1 MKQKKYTSF
10 AFVFLFIFSL
20 LFQQCTVIRSGQ
32 VVIRDPARIEDHVIP
47 IDSAIFYTKNFKR
60 GVEELKQ
67 QLINPGFLD
76 SNFNLPSGEVF
87 NRDVIATLLNAPGAD
102 GIRIYLGRNDTGAIN
117 LVLIPTDKDGND
129 IITQLMPLERAA
141 GQANNRQGL
150 STRRVMQGQAVEN
163 GQRCP
168 TICDKNSPLHPENQ

>member
-1 MKQKKYTSF
+1 MKQKKYTS
-10 AFVFLFIFSL
+10 AGVLFLFIISM

-32 VVIRDPARIEDHVIP
+32 VIVRDPTRIEDHVIP
-47 IDSAIFYTKNFKR
+47 IDSAIFYTTNFKK
-60 GVEELKQ
+60 GVDELKQ
-67 QLINPGFLD
+67 QLADPGFLD
-76 SNFNLPSGEVF
+76 RSFNLPSGELF

-117 LVLIPTDKDGND
+117 LVLIPTDKEGND

-141 GQANNRQGL
+141 GQTNNRQGL
-150 STRRVMQGQAVEN
+150 TAGGVMQGQAVEN

-168 TICDKNSPLHPENQ
+168 TICGKNSPLHPENR